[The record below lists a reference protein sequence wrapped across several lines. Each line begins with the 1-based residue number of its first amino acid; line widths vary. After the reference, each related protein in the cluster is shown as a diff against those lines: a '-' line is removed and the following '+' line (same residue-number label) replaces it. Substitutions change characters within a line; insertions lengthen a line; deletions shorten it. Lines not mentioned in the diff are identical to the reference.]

1 MAALTLKLG
10 QPHFRKEQLRAQVEH
25 PDFVQQVEGIISC
38 FVDALVYVRDGK
50 TIMTL
55 SGKQTNA
62 LPESHHDY
70 LGEPIDDE
78 TLALH
83 VTGQLSNK
91 TR

>member
-1 MAALTLKLG
+1 
-10 QPHFRKEQLRAQVEH
+10 
-25 PDFVQQVEGIISC
+25 
-38 FVDALVYVRDGK
+38 
-50 TIMTL
+50 MTL
-55 SGKQTNA
+55 SGKQTDA

-91 TR
+91 TAEATNVVVPELHAEDTARAI